1 MSEKAKRSGRRTTA
15 TKRKPNCRIMGDE
28 LEELNI
34 WSRHEHDGFTT
45 LPRTLTY
52 INRILDFLGD
62 LALHYLKPTLLFGAE
77 FLMRDLSKFGIKK
90 LLRMSQDLAVR
101 ELLLHGLGG

>member
-1 MSEKAKRSGRRTTA
+1 
-15 TKRKPNCRIMGDE
+15 MGDE

-52 INRILDFLGD
+52 INRILDFLGGSGSPLSQTY
-62 LALHYLKPTLLFGAE
+62 LALWCRVFDE
-77 FLMRDLSKFGIKK
+77 DLSKFGIKK